1 MIEDREKGGDP
12 DNLGVG
18 GDNPG
23 VEKGVVVKR
32 CRRDAK
38 CGGPMIEGGERAGAD
53 PDKAGFVGAN
63 TDVDKGVGV
72 KFC

>member
-1 MIEDREKGGDP
+1 
-12 DNLGVG
+12 
-18 GDNPG
+18 
-23 VEKGVVVKR
+23 
-32 CRRDAK
+32 
-38 CGGPMIEGGERAGAD
+38 MIEGGERAGAD